1 MSRGARYRRLL
12 AMALLLCL
20 AVTSLTVPTA
30 AASGLT
36 LYADPATLGN
46 GDDYAT
52 NVLHDPW
59 DMNKL
64 TDIGWW
70 ENYADIT
77 VQNGVWSART
87 AVTNPYGGSSG
98 LFYPLFQGFAGALNP
113 GRTGAN
119 YPIDTTRY
127 TQLSYRLYLD
137 HRQVAGKSAVHRVD
151 WTHSVNWPDGSN
163 MFAFADSSA
172 DGWKIYNFDMNAVNG
187 DLGNQKGSW
196 SSSPVYGF
204 DIIPSALN
212 PSANIGIDWVRLT
225 DPKTSPR
232 YHLSWSGAADANVEV
247 YVDTDGQG
255 YDGSKVATVAASLGA
270 YDFPTCVLPGGVY
283 YFYLKSG
290 TATSNYAGP
299 LTINNPPVLQWD
311 QSTLGDD
318 YAATELGDPWDMNGP
333 EDLATLQGSLASD
346 ANYQFRQFYN
356 WDFTNGVFSATA
368 DSSYAYTHYSSVKQ
382 SDVQVWLNIDPNR
395 PIDPRKYHYL
405 MLRIMVDNPGS
416 ATLSQLVQDGWICRV
431 VWWNQDIH
439 TDGYASDGW
448 ILYPGWNTII
458 IDLAK
463 LGVPMSGDPYPA
475 NRLWNDMGKVTHL
488 RIDPL
493 EVSTDTRF
501 HIDEVRLLSDP
512 VVRSSMAANLVVGDP
527 DGQQVTL
534 RYYYDSAGRG
544 FNGQELVSSARAPV
558 LTGQFLVPS
567 VYIPLMALNPRPALS
582 PLLDEP
588 GFTRVTQTLDL
599 SGLANGTYYI
609 YACASDGVSQTCAY
623 LPTPLVVSH

>member
-1 MSRGARYRRLL
+1 
-12 AMALLLCL
+12 MALLLCL
-20 AVTSLTVPTA
+20 AATSLTVPTA

-212 PSANIGIDWVRLT
+212 PNANIGIDWVRLT

-247 YVDTDGQG
+247 YVDTDAQG

-368 DSSYAYTHYSSVKQ
+368 DSSYAYAHYSRVKQ

-395 PIDPRKYHYL
+395 PIDPNKYHYL
-405 MLRIMVDNPGS
+405 MVRMLVDDPGS
-416 ATLSQLVQDGWICRV
+416 HTLSQLVQDGWFCRV
-431 VWWNQDIH
+431 VWWNKDLGV
-439 TDGYASDGW
+439 DGYASDGW
-448 ILYPGWNTII
+448 VVYPGWNTFL
-458 IDLAK
+458 IDLKTLRAPLD
-463 LGVPMSGDPYPA
+463 LGDGNGPVG
-475 NRLWNDMGKVTHL
+475 RLWADMGHVEHL

-493 EVSTDTRF
+493 EVSADTRF

-512 VVRSSMAANLVVGDP
+512 IVHDALAVTLGVSDP
-527 DGQQVTL
+527 DGQTVTL
-534 RYYYDSAGRG
+534 RYYYDTTGIGFQGQLLPASRAVMAGIVAQDNSG
-544 FNGQELVSSARAPV
+544 LPLRAY
-558 LTGQFLVPS
+558 L
-567 VYIPLMALNPRPALS
+567 PLIGLHPRPNLS

-588 GFTRVTQTLDL
+588 DMSIVRGTVDM
-599 SGLANGTYYI
+599 SSVPNGTYHL
-609 YACASDGVSQTCAY
+609 YACASDGISETCNY
-623 LPTPLVVSH
+623 LPLPVSVIH